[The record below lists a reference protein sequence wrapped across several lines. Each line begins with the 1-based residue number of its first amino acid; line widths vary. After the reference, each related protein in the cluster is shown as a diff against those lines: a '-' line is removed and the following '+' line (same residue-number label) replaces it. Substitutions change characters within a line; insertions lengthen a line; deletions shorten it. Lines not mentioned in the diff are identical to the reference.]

1 MPSSSMCRR
10 RGSITP
16 GRLLVALLAASA
28 GGARAARVRA
38 AARLSAGAHRL
49 LDGLLGAPSAAA
61 PPGPAE
67 AAAAVVDFLRAGGAG
82 GGGNAT
88 AAARPACAGFLAR
101 SLGGLNE
108 SWSDVQLEAALNST
122 CSERALFTKVVTNGS
137 AEHLDCL
144 SFSSRLARA
153 RRAGAANGSS
163 SAGYAAVCEEYA
175 VLVSKQGPD
184 ESSTELA
191 AEEEA
196 EAGTGFIWIVQVI
209 FGVVYYFTV
218 VSKYPVVKEGPEA
231 IPEEHPAKLLQDQNE
246 LSSLTKV
253 SPTNCML
260 SFCCPAARASHT
272 FHSTETLNYWISC
285 GIMTCFPFWGTCCA
299 LFIANS
305 CTPMNRKLGGE
316 ERNVVMSLVCTWCCP
331 CCVIAQDAE
340 SMDLLVGVKTGVCGV
355 TQAEN

>member
-163 SAGYAAVCEEYA
+163 SAGYAAVCGELSGGPRRA
-175 VLVSKQGPD
+175 GARARQADRGSLPQGCRPPLQSTSQTCRAQ
-184 ESSTELA
+184 EQGVGQGSSPHPPA
-191 AEEEA
+191 SPADFRQGGRR
-196 EAGTGFIWIVQVI
+196 EAGH
-209 FGVVYYFTV
+209 
-218 VSKYPVVKEGPEA
+218 SE
-231 IPEEHPAKLLQDQNE
+231 
-246 LSSLTKV
+246 
-253 SPTNCML
+253 
-260 SFCCPAARASHT
+260 ARAMRYVFLSRPHR
-272 FHSTETLNYWISC
+272 SY
-285 GIMTCFPFWGTCCA
+285 A
-299 LFIANS
+299 
-305 CTPMNRKLGGE
+305 
-316 ERNVVMSLVCTWCCP
+316 
-331 CCVIAQDAE
+331 
-340 SMDLLVGVKTGVCGV
+340 
-355 TQAEN
+355 

>member
-122 CSERALFTKVVTNGS
+122 CSERALFTKAKNTRYW
-137 AEHLDCL
+137 CR
-144 SFSSRLARA
+144 SR
-153 RRAGAANGSS
+153 
-163 SAGYAAVCEEYA
+163 
-175 VLVSKQGPD
+175 VL
-184 ESSTELA
+184 
-191 AEEEA
+191 
-196 EAGTGFIWIVQVI
+196 
-209 FGVVYYFTV
+209 
-218 VSKYPVVKEGPEA
+218 
-231 IPEEHPAKLLQDQNE
+231 
-246 LSSLTKV
+246 
-253 SPTNCML
+253 
-260 SFCCPAARASHT
+260 
-272 FHSTETLNYWISC
+272 
-285 GIMTCFPFWGTCCA
+285 
-299 LFIANS
+299 
-305 CTPMNRKLGGE
+305 MNRPQNWPPRK
-316 ERNVVMSLVCTWCCP
+316 RQRLVL
-331 CCVIAQDAE
+331 A
-340 SMDLLVGVKTGVCGV
+340 SSGSFR
-355 TQAEN
+355 

>member
-163 SAGYAAVCEEYA
+163 SAGYAAVCGELSGGPRRA
-175 VLVSKQGPD
+175 GARARQADRGSLPQGCGPLRSTRDALCFFVAPASFVRVGLV
-184 ESSTELA
+184 
-191 AEEEA
+191 
-196 EAGTGFIWIVQVI
+196 I
-209 FGVVYYFTV
+209 
-218 VSKYPVVKEGPEA
+218 A
-231 IPEEHPAKLLQDQNE
+231 IP
-246 LSSLTKV
+246 
-253 SPTNCML
+253 
-260 SFCCPAARASHT
+260 
-272 FHSTETLNYWISC
+272 TL
-285 GIMTCFPFWGTCCA
+285 P
-299 LFIANS
+299 
-305 CTPMNRKLGGE
+305 R
-316 ERNVVMSLVCTWCCP
+316 V
-331 CCVIAQDAE
+331 
-340 SMDLLVGVKTGVCGV
+340 
-355 TQAEN
+355 